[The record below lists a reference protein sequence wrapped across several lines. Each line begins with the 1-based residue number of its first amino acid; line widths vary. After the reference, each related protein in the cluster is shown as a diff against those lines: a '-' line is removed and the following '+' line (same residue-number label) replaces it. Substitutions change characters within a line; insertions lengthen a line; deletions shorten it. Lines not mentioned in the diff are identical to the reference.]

1 MSGPWP
7 AHTDDAA
14 VSASDL
20 AAPSGFHVVLGADG
34 SVAIEVSP
42 DEPIAQS
49 AADQGFAPMT
59 SSGSA
64 LQTIAEPEQPAAL
77 VPRTPPTV
85 HASASKRQLGW
96 SFAGGAL
103 VATALLVTA
112 YQVHERWSA
121 ATQRW
126 GPIAGTEGSSPA
138 RAAGVVRDAA
148 PVSVAPPD
156 LPPRPNAEPA
166 PAVAQPAALAGNA
179 HILVEP
185 PPTAAGRPPP
195 STAPPRYR
203 ATPNPPAPLPGP
215 CAPPVAALGLCTPN
229 QAGGP

>member
-7 AHTDDAA
+7 AHTNDAA

-49 AADQGFAPMT
+49 AADQGFAPLT

-64 LQTIAEPEQPAAL
+64 LQTIAEPEQPVAL

-96 SFAGGAL
+96 SFVGGAL
-103 VATALLVTA
+103 VASALLVTG
-112 YQVHERWSA
+112 YQLHELWSDA
-121 ATQRW
+121 KQHW
-126 GPIAGTEGSSPA
+126 GPVVGTEGYHPA
-138 RAAGVVRDAA
+138 PAAGIVKDAA
-148 PVSVAPPD
+148 PVSVALPDPP
-156 LPPRPNAEPA
+156 PKPSAEPE

-179 HILVEP
+179 QLLVDLP
-185 PPTAAGRPPP
+185 PMAAGRPPP

>member
-1 MSGPWP
+1 MSGPWL

-14 VSASDL
+14 VSASEL

-42 DEPIAQS
+42 DEPIVQP
-49 AADQGFAPMT
+49 AADQGFAPIT

-85 HASASKRQLGW
+85 LASAPKRQLGW
-96 SFAGGAL
+96 SFVAGAL
-103 VATALLVTA
+103 VASALLVTG
-112 YQVHERWSA
+112 YQLHELWSDA
-121 ATQRW
+121 KQHW
-126 GPIAGTEGSSPA
+126 GPVAAGAEGSPP
-138 RAAGVVRDAA
+138 AA
-148 PVSVAPPD
+148 PDPH
-156 LPPRPNAEPA
+156 PRPSAKPEPE
-166 PAVAQPAALAGNA
+166 PAVAQPAALADNTP
-179 HILVEP
+179 ILVDL

-203 ATPNPPAPLPGP
+203 AAEHPPAPLPGP
-215 CAPPVAALGLCTPN
+215 CAAPVAALGLCTPD